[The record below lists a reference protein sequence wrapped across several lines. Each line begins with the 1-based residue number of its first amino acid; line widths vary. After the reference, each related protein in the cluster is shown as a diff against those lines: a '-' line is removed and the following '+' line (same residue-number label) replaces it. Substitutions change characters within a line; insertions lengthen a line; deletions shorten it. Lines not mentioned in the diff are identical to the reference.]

1 MKTQDLSEKLK
12 AAAAVA
18 VCAAALSFLA
28 KKIALSAIP
37 FLIPLILCLAARP
50 LSQKLSRRFR
60 VKGAYFPAVLALLI
74 LLGIGLGLFFLI
86 SAVLS
91 QAKEAIKTLGAALED
106 ENSALWRIL
115 SRFEGFVESSRLT
128 TAPPLEKS
136 LKDALIPAVSSAVQD
151 LTAKAATLLASLAA
165 KTVTWLPTIILSA
178 VTSVISLFY
187 LMCDGG
193 GIKKEFALLFG
204 PSLTEKIRQAKRNAL
219 SALSGYLKATLLMT
233 FLTFAE
239 LLLGLVI
246 LKVEY
251 ALLLAFLIA
260 LFDALPV
267 FGAGTVLVP
276 WGLFSLAFSDTKCGV
291 GLLLL
296 FGVMYVVRQIA
307 EPKIVGTVM
316 GIHPLF
322 SLAAV
327 YVGFVF
333 FGVSGMILFPIALF
347 LIKAEMSDGGK
358 TKNPPSERSDGG

>member
-1 MKTQDLSEKLK
+1 MKTKDLSKK
-12 AAAAVA
+12 VKTAAAVA

-28 KKIALSAIP
+28 KKIVLSAIP
-37 FLIPLILCLAARP
+37 FLIPMILCLAARP
-50 LSQKLSRRFR
+50 LAEKLSRKFR
-60 VKGAYFPAVLALLI
+60 VKGAYFPAVLSLLI
-74 LLGIGLGLFFLI
+74 LLGISLGLFFLV
-86 SAVLS
+86 SGVLS
-91 QAKEAIKTLGAALED
+91 QAKEAIGSLGEALED
-106 ENSALWRIL
+106 ENSALWRFL
-115 SRFEGFVESSRLT
+115 SRFEDFIEGSRLT
-128 TAPPLEKS
+128 TAIPLEKS
-136 LKDALIPAVSSAVQD
+136 LKDALIPACAAAVQD
-151 LTAKAATLLASLAA
+151 LTAKGAALLASLAA
-165 KTVTWLPTIILSA
+165 RTVTWFPTVILSA
-178 VTSVISLFY
+178 VTSVIALFY

-193 GIKKEFALLFG
+193 GIKREFALLFG
-204 PSLTEKIRQAKRNAL
+204 ASLTERLGRAKRKTL
-219 SALSGYLKATLLMT
+219 SALSGYLKATLLVM

-246 LKVEY
+246 LRVEY

-260 LFDALPV
+260 LFDALPL

-276 WGLFSLAFSDTKCGV
+276 WGLFSLAFTDTRRGV

-333 FGVSGMILFPIALF
+333 FGVFGMILFPIALF
-347 LIKAEMSDGGK
+347 LIKVEAGGGK
-358 TKNPPSERSDGG
+358 TEKAPSERPDGG